1 MKVKYQ
7 YDYHKYMVID
17 VDESQVE
24 LVKELN
30 KDYEKNKKNDDKYHE
45 KTVSFDDA
53 EAFDRAVYSFNRSS
67 YDDDDEDDLK
77 IQKKIERRKAR
88 QALKL
93 KKAMPLLTEKQRYVL
108 NEHVYKNKHF
118 SDIAKTLGINRKS
131 AQKLYK
137 SAIKKLKK
145 ICNQAKK

>member
-45 KTVSFDDA
+45 KTVSFDDT
-53 EAFDRAVYSFNRSS
+53 EAFDRAVYPFNRAS
-67 YDDDDEDDLK
+67 YDGDEEDDLK
-77 IQKKIERRKAR
+77 IQRKIERRKAR
-88 QALKL
+88 QELKL
-93 KKAMPLLTEKQRYVL
+93 KKAMTLLTEKQRYVL
-108 NEHVYKNKHF
+108 NEHVYNNKHF
-118 SDIAKTLGINRKS
+118 SDIAKELGINRKS